1 MWFKNLIVY
10 RLPADWSV
18 SAAELEELLTKRTLQ
33 PCSPLEMV
41 SRGWVPPTSGG
52 RLLHTVNQQHLIA
65 LGIDQKLL
73 PGSIIRQVAQER
85 AEALAQEQGYPVG
98 RRQMRDLKMR
108 VTEELRARALT
119 RRRAIRA
126 WIDPL
131 NGWFVVDAAGAAKAE
146 ELTEVLRVTLGG
158 SFAVQFMETA
168 KSPQQS
174 MSLWLSQGDAPTRFT
189 IEQGL
194 ELQAPDENK
203 ATIRYTRHPL
213 DVRQVQAHLKEGKY
227 PTRLGL
233 TWSDRVSFILTDK
246 LQVKRIEFLD
256 MTKDTADGG
265 DIDAAEQF
273 DIDFAVMAGE
283 LAKLLEDLGQALGGE
298 VQKDAGAAA
307 NEAANTAATAA
318 PASAGSASAA
328 ARAAATAK
336 GDAGAVALA

>member
-10 RLPADWSV
+10 RLPADWAV
-18 SAAELEELLTKRTLQ
+18 SAPELEELLSKHTLQ
-33 PCSPLEMV
+33 PVGPLEMM
-41 SRGWVPPTSGG
+41 SRGWVPPAAGL

-65 LGIDQKLL
+65 LGIEQKLL

-85 AEALAQEQGYPVG
+85 AEALAQQQGYPVG

-108 VTEELRARALT
+108 VTEELRARALS
-119 RRRAIRA
+119 RRRIVRA

-158 SFAVQFMETA
+158 SFAVQFMETE
-168 KSPQQS
+168 KSATAS
-174 MSLWLSQGDAPTRFT
+174 MTAWLAQGDAPTRFT
-189 IEQGL
+189 IEQDL
-194 ELQAPDENK
+194 ELQTADATK

-213 DVRQVQAHLKEGKY
+213 DVKEVQQHLKAGKH

-233 TWSDRVSFILTDK
+233 TWSDRVSFVLTDK
-246 LQVKRIEFLD
+246 TQVKRIEFLE

-283 LAKLLEDLGQALGGE
+283 LAKLLEDLGAAMGGE
-298 VQKDAGAAA
+298 IRKGAEAGA
-307 NEAANTAATAA
+307 TVLPAA
-318 PASAGSASAA
+318 PTGPASSGAAA
-328 ARAAATAK
+328 ARAAATNYAP
-336 GDAGAVALA
+336 A

>member
-10 RLPADWSV
+10 RLPADWAV
-18 SAAELEELLTKRTLQ
+18 SAPELEELLSKHTLQ
-33 PCSPLEMV
+33 PCSPLEMM
-41 SRGWVPPTSGG
+41 SRGWVPPAQGL

-65 LGIDQKLL
+65 LGIEQKLL

-108 VTEELRARALT
+108 VTEELRARALS
-119 RRRAIRA
+119 RRRIVRA

-158 SFAVQFMETA
+158 SFAVQFLETE
-168 KSPQQS
+168 KSPTAS
-174 MSLWLSQGDAPTRFT
+174 MTAWLAQGDAPTRFT
-189 IEQGL
+189 IEQDL
-194 ELQAPDENK
+194 ELQAADGSR

-213 DVRQVQAHLKEGKY
+213 DVREVQQHLKAGKH

-233 TWSDRVSFILTDK
+233 TWSDRVSFVLTDK
-246 LQVKRIEFLD
+246 NQVKRIEFLD

-265 DIDAAEQF
+265 DVDAAEQF

-283 LAKLLEDLGQALGGE
+283 LAKLLEDLGEAMGGE
-298 VQKDAGAAA
+298 VRKGGEAGAGAAPVIGA
-307 NEAANTAATAA
+307 SRTAAVNYA
-318 PASAGSASAA
+318 PA
-328 ARAAATAK
+328 
-336 GDAGAVALA
+336 

>member
-73 PGSIIRQVAQER
+73 PASIIRQVAQER

-119 RRRAIRA
+119 RRRVIRA

-174 MSLWLSQGDAPTRFT
+174 MSLWLSQGEAPTRFI
-189 IEQGL
+189 IEQDL
-194 ELQAPDENK
+194 ELQSPDANK

-213 DVRQVQAHLKEGKY
+213 DVREVQAHLKAGKY

-233 TWSDRVSFILTDK
+233 TWADRVSFVLTDK
-246 LQVKRIEFLD
+246 LQVKRVEFLE

-265 DIDAAEQF
+265 EVDAAEQF

-298 VQKDAGAAA
+298 VQKDAS
-307 NEAANTAATAA
+307 
-318 PASAGSASAA
+318 ASAGASAASATASTASAPAASATSPAAA
-328 ARAAATAK
+328 ARAAATA
-336 GDAGAVALA
+336 ASAA

>member
-10 RLPADWSV
+10 RLPADFSV
-18 SAAELEELLTKRTLQ
+18 SAAELEELLSKHTLQ
-33 PCSPLEMV
+33 PCGALEMV
-41 SRGWVPPTSGG
+41 SRGWVSPTPGG

-85 AEALAQEQGYPVG
+85 GAALAQEQGYPVG

-119 RRRAIRA
+119 RRRVVRA

-131 NGWFVVDAAGAAKAE
+131 NGWFIVDAAGAAKAE
-146 ELTEVLRVTLGG
+146 ELTEILRVTLGG
-158 SFAVQFMETA
+158 TFAVQFLETE
-168 KSPQQS
+168 KSATAS
-174 MSLWLSQGDAPTRFT
+174 MTAWLAHGDAPARFS
-189 IEQGL
+189 IEQDL
-194 ELQAPDENK
+194 ELQSADVNK

-213 DVRQVQAHLKEGKY
+213 DVKEVQQHLKAGKH

-233 TWSDRVSFILTDK
+233 TWSDRVSFVLTDK
-246 LQVKRIEFLD
+246 TQVKRLEFLE

-265 DIDAAEQF
+265 DVDAAEQF

-283 LAKLLEDLGQALGGE
+283 LAKLLEDLGEAMGGE
-298 VQKDAGAAA
+298 IRKGA
-307 NEAANTAATAA
+307 EA
-318 PASAGSASAA
+318 SASANVVKIDNSAAGGGASA
-328 ARAAATAK
+328 ARAAATHAT
-336 GDAGAVALA
+336 A

>member
-10 RLPADWSV
+10 RLPADWAV
-18 SAAELEELLTKRTLQ
+18 SAPELEELLSKHTLQ
-33 PCSPLEMV
+33 PCGALEMM
-41 SRGWVPPTSGG
+41 SRGWVPPASTP

-73 PGSIIRQVAQER
+73 PGSIIRQVAKER
-85 AEALAQEQGYPVG
+85 AEALAVEQGYPVG

-119 RRRAIRA
+119 RRRVVRA

-158 SFAVQFMETA
+158 SFAVTFMETE
-168 KSPQQS
+168 KSATAS
-174 MSLWLSQGDAPTRFT
+174 MSAWLVQGDAPTRLT
-189 IEQGL
+189 IEQDL
-194 ELQAPDENK
+194 ELQSADGSK
-203 ATIRYTRHPL
+203 ATVRYTRHPL
-213 DVRQVQAHLKEGKY
+213 DLREVQQHLKAGKH

-233 TWSDRVSFILTDK
+233 TWSDRVSFVLTDK
-246 LQVKRIEFLD
+246 GQVKRIEFLE

-265 DIDAAEQF
+265 DVDAAEQF

-283 LAKLLEDLGQALGGE
+283 LARLLEDLGEAMGGE
-298 VQKDAGAAA
+298 VRKGAEVGAGASP
-307 NEAANTAATAA
+307 TVS
-318 PASAGSASAA
+318 PASA
-328 ARAAATAK
+328 ARAAAATSHVPA
-336 GDAGAVALA
+336 

>member
-10 RLPADWSV
+10 RLPADWAV
-18 SAAELEELLTKRTLQ
+18 SAAELEDLLTKHTLQ
-33 PCSPLEMV
+33 PCGPLEMV
-41 SRGWVPPTSGG
+41 SRGWVPPAPGL

-73 PGSIIRQVAQER
+73 PASIIRQVAQER

-119 RRRAIRA
+119 RRRIVRA

-131 NGWFVVDAAGAAKAE
+131 NSWFIVDAAGAAKAE
-146 ELTEVLRVTLGG
+146 ELTEVLRATLGG
-158 SFAVQFMETA
+158 SFAVQFLETG
-168 KSPQQS
+168 KSATAS
-174 MSLWLSQGDAPTRFT
+174 MSAWLAHGDAPTRFS
-189 IEQGL
+189 IEQDL
-194 ELQAPDENK
+194 ELQSADASK

-213 DVRQVQAHLKEGKY
+213 DVREIQRHLEAGKH

-233 TWSDRVSFILTDK
+233 TWSDRVSFVLTDK
-246 LQVKRIEFLD
+246 TQLKRIEFLE

-283 LAKLLEDLGQALGGE
+283 LAKLLEDLGEAMGGE
-298 VQKDAGAAA
+298 IRKGAEVPGTKAGVV
-307 NEAANTAATAA
+307 N
-318 PASAGSASAA
+318 A
-328 ARAAATAK
+328 ARAA
-336 GDAGAVALA
+336 

>member
-18 SAAELEELLTKRTLQ
+18 SAAELEELLSKHTLQ
-33 PCSPLEMV
+33 PCGPLEMV
-41 SRGWVPPTSGG
+41 SRGWVPPTPGG

-119 RRRAIRA
+119 RRRVIRA
-126 WIDPL
+126 WLDPL

-158 SFAVQFMETA
+158 SFAVQFLETG
-168 KSPQQS
+168 KSATAS
-174 MSLWLSQGDAPTRFT
+174 MSAWLANGDAPARFT
-189 IEQGL
+189 IEQDL
-194 ELQAPDENK
+194 ELQSADVNK

-213 DVRQVQAHLKEGKY
+213 DVREVQEHLKAGKH

-233 TWSDRVSFILTDK
+233 TWSDRVSFVLTDK
-246 LQVKRIEFLD
+246 TQVKRIEFLE

-265 DIDAAEQF
+265 DVDAAEQF

-283 LAKLLEDLGQALGGE
+283 LARLLEDLGEALGGE
-298 VQKDAGAAA
+298 VRKGTETAAGAKVVAIDNSPAA
-307 NEAANTAATAA
+307 G
-318 PASAGSASAA
+318 AGSAARTAASSHASA
-328 ARAAATAK
+328 
-336 GDAGAVALA
+336 

>member
-1 MWFKNLIVY
+1 
-10 RLPADWSV
+10 
-18 SAAELEELLTKRTLQ
+18 
-33 PCSPLEMV
+33 V
-41 SRGWVPPTSGG
+41 SRGWVSPTPGG

-119 RRRAIRA
+119 RRRLIRA

-158 SFAVQFMETA
+158 SFAVQFLETE
-168 KSPQQS
+168 KSATAS
-174 MSLWLSQGDAPTRFT
+174 MTAWLAHGDAPARFS
-189 IEQGL
+189 IEQDL
-194 ELQAPDENK
+194 ELQSADVNK

-213 DVRQVQAHLKEGKY
+213 DVREVQQHLQAGKH

-233 TWSDRVSFILTDK
+233 SWSDRVSFVLTDK
-246 LQVKRIEFLD
+246 TQVKRIEFLE

-265 DIDAAEQF
+265 DVDKAEQF

-283 LAKLLEDLGQALGGE
+283 LAKLLEDLGEAMGGE
-298 VQKDAGAAA
+298 VRKGAEASASSNVVKIDNSPSAGAA
-307 NEAANTAATAA
+307 
-318 PASAGSASAA
+318 SA
-328 ARAAATAK
+328 ARAAAGSYVPA
-336 GDAGAVALA
+336 